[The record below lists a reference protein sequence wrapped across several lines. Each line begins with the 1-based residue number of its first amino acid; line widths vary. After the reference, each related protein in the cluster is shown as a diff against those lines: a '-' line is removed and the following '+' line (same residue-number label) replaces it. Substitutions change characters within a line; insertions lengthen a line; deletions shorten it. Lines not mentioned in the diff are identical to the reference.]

1 MPEKTVESF
10 PRLIIAGT
18 SGDSGKT
25 LVSVG
30 LLASLRQLGYK
41 LTAFKKGPDF
51 IDPAWLN
58 AASHTTVRNLDTYL
72 IPPEIVFRTFTKYA
86 RSSAINIIEG
96 NRGLYDGFDVKGTH
110 STAELARLLQ
120 APVILVCNVTKS
132 TRTVAAIIHGLQDF
146 DKSIKIAGVI
156 INQYGG
162 ARHKQIV
169 TEAIE
174 KSTGIPVVGA
184 IPRVKSASL
193 LPARHLGLI
202 TPAEQ
207 METETMVD
215 RLGNLITEH
224 VDLNRIVEL
233 AQNAPGLEHEKIP
246 TEVMQQ
252 EQRNVRIGYFSDSA
266 FTFYYPEN
274 LESLQEQGA
283 ELIPISS
290 LTDRSLP
297 QIDALYIGGGF
308 PETHVDKLAQNRELM
323 QEVRKQAENG
333 LPIYAEC
340 GGLIYL
346 CRSLTISQTT
356 YPMAGFF
363 DVSLMMK
370 KAPQGHGYSLME
382 VDTVN
387 KLFPVGMVLKGHEF
401 HYTTPEDS
409 DNTLATVLKVKKG
422 SGYANGRDGLIKNNV
437 WAGYLHLHASGVPLW
452 AENFVKLAEKYKN
465 ERNNTCTG
473 GGAMHPRKA
482 V

>member
-10 PRLIIAGT
+10 PRIIIAGT

-30 LLASLRQLGYK
+30 LLAGLRQLGYK

-58 AASHTTVRNLDTYL
+58 AASQTTVRNLDTYL
-72 IPPEIVFRTFTKYA
+72 IPPDIVYRTFTRFA
-86 RSSAINIIEG
+86 RTSAVNVIEG
-96 NRGLYDGFDVKGTH
+96 NRGLYDGFDTEGTH
-110 STAELARLLQ
+110 STAELARLLK
-120 APVILVCNVTKS
+120 APVILVCNVTKA
-132 TRTVAAIIHGLQDF
+132 TRTVAAIIYGLREF
-146 DKSIKIAGVI
+146 DRSVNIAGVI

-162 ARHKQIV
+162 PRHKKII

-184 IPRVKSASL
+184 IPRIKGESL

-207 METETMVD
+207 TEVSTMIE
-215 RLGNLITEH
+215 RLGKLISEN
-224 VDLNRIVEL
+224 VDLEKIVSL
-233 AQNAPGLEHEKIP
+233 AQTAPELECENMPSEISA
-246 TEVMQQ
+246 QG
-252 EQRNVRIGYFSDSA
+252 QRNVRIGYFSDSA

-274 LESLQEQGA
+274 LESLQEIGA

-290 LTDRSLP
+290 LEDRNLP
-297 QIDALYIGGGF
+297 NIDALYIGGGF

-323 QEVRKQAENG
+323 QIVKEQAENG
-333 LPIYAEC
+333 LPVYAEC

-346 CRSLTISQTT
+346 CRSLTIDKTT
-356 YPMAGFF
+356 YPMTGFF
-363 DVSLMMK
+363 DVNLVMK

-382 VDTVN
+382 VDRAN
-387 KLFPVGMVLKGHEF
+387 NLFPVGTVLKGHEF
-401 HYTTPEDS
+401 HYTTPVDGDVKIDS
-409 DNTLATVLKVKKG
+409 VLQVTKG
-422 SGYANGRDGLIKNNV
+422 SGFAGGRDGLVKNNV
-437 WAGYLHLHASGVPLW
+437 WAGYLHIHALGTPEW
-452 AENFVKLAEKYKN
+452 AQNFVKMAEKYKN
-465 ERNNTCTG
+465 EKNSSCAG
-473 GGAMHPRKA
+473 GGNLQSLTA